1 MRVRGCVPFRGMYV
15 LWLGMYVPARGT
27 ERLSPQGVET
37 LGRTVAQ
44 VARSQ
49 AAAGGCSTCDS
60 GRTGGWALKIYKIY
74 KLWVSFK
81 KNN

>member
-1 MRVRGCVPFRGMYV
+1 MYV
-15 LWLGMYVPARGT
+15 SARGT
-27 ERLSPQGVET
+27 ERLSPQGVEA
-37 LGRTVAQ
+37 LGMAVAQ
-44 VARSQ
+44 VPRSQ

-60 GRTGGWALKIYKIY
+60 GRTGWWALKIYKIY